1 MNLKEKNIKCK
12 YIFLIMNL
20 ISYLYMIIFHNV
32 TFIYSIVYLSLI
44 SIYIFISG
52 ISINDKR
59 EYKRNINIYMILY
72 ILCLISILFLVGRPP
87 IRISTSWYI
96 PEPTPFKTIISQL
109 KYGSINEIIRNI
121 IGNLCLFIPLSFL
134 LILKDNK
141 YKNILRQTVII
152 LPSILM
158 TETLQMITNVGV
170 FDIDD
175 IILNYLG
182 VLLFV
187 IIMNIVNIDKIRK
200 LFNTDFH
207 LKSKTKKVLDTIIIF
222 ILIIFMFR
230 NI

>member
-1 MNLKEKNIKCK
+1 MNIKKKNITCK

-20 ISYLYMIIFHNV
+20 ISYLYMILFHNV
-32 TFIYSIVYLSLI
+32 TFIYSIVYLSLL
-44 SIYIFISG
+44 SIYVFISG
-52 ISINDKR
+52 ISINDKK
-59 EYKRNINIYMILY
+59 EYKRNINIYIMIY

-87 IRISTSWYI
+87 IRISNSWYI
-96 PEPTPFKTIISQL
+96 SELIPFKTIISQL
-109 KYGSINEIIRNI
+109 KYGSINEIVRNI

-141 YKNILRQTVII
+141 YKNILRQTLIL

-158 TETLQMITNVGV
+158 TELLQMITSVGV

-182 VLLFV
+182 VLLFI
-187 IIMNIVNIDKIRK
+187 IIMNIVNIDKICK
-200 LFNTDFH
+200 LFNSDFH
-207 LKSKTKKVLDTIIIF
+207 LKSKTKRVLDVVIIF
-222 ILIIFMFR
+222 ILIIFMLK

>member
-1 MNLKEKNIKCK
+1 MNIKKKNITCK

-20 ISYLYMIIFHNV
+20 ISYLYMILFHNV
-32 TFIYSIVYLSLI
+32 TFISSIVYLSLL
-44 SIYIFISG
+44 SIYVFISG
-52 ISINDKR
+52 ISINDKK
-59 EYKRNINIYMILY
+59 EYKRNINIYIMIY

-87 IRISTSWYI
+87 IRISNSWYI
-96 PEPTPFKTIISQL
+96 SELIPFKTIISQL
-109 KYGSINEIIRNI
+109 KYGSINEIVRNI

-141 YKNILRQTVII
+141 YKNILKQTLIVF
-152 LPSILM
+152 PSILM
-158 TETLQMITNVGV
+158 TELLQMITSVGV

-182 VLLFV
+182 VLLFI

-200 LFNTDFH
+200 LFNSDFH
-207 LKSKTKKVLDTIIIF
+207 LKSKTKRVLDVVIIF
-222 ILIIFMFR
+222 ILIIFMLK

>member
-1 MNLKEKNIKCK
+1 MNLKKKKITCK

-20 ISYLYMIIFHNV
+20 MSYLYMILFHNV
-32 TFIYSIVYLSLI
+32 TFIYSIVYLSLL
-44 SIYIFISG
+44 SIYVFISG
-52 ISINDKR
+52 ISINDKK
-59 EYKRNINIYMILY
+59 EYKRNINIYIMIY

-87 IRISTSWYI
+87 IRISNSWYI
-96 PEPTPFKTIISQL
+96 SELIPFKTIISQL
-109 KYGSINEIIRNI
+109 KYGSINEIVRNI

-141 YKNILRQTVII
+141 YKNILRQTLIL

-158 TETLQMITNVGV
+158 TELLQMITSVGV

-182 VLLFV
+182 VLLFI

-200 LFNTDFH
+200 LFNSDFH
-207 LKSKTKKVLDTIIIF
+207 LKSKIKGVLDIII
-222 ILIIFMFR
+222 ILILILFMFKR
-230 NI
+230 

>member
-52 ISINDKR
+52 ISINDKK
-59 EYKRNINIYMILY
+59 EYKRNINIYIMIY

-87 IRISTSWYI
+87 IRISNSWYI
-96 PEPTPFKTIISQL
+96 SELIPFKTIISQL
-109 KYGSINEIIRNI
+109 KYGSINEIVRNI

-141 YKNILRQTVII
+141 YKNILKQTLIVF
-152 LPSILM
+152 PSILM
-158 TETLQMITNVGV
+158 TELLQMITSVGV

-175 IILNYLG
+175 IILNYFG
-182 VLLFV
+182 VLLFI

-200 LFNTDFH
+200 LFNSDFH
-207 LKSKTKKVLDTIIIF
+207 LKSKTKRVLDVVIIF
-222 ILIIFMFR
+222 ILIIFMLK

>member
-72 ILCLISILFLVGRPP
+72 ILCLLSILFLVGRPP

-158 TETLQMITNVGV
+158 TESLQMISNVGV

-207 LKSKTKKVLDTIIIF
+207 LKSKTKKVLDIIIIF

>member
-32 TFIYSIVYLSLI
+32 TFVYSIVYLSLI

-96 PEPTPFKTIISQL
+96 PELTPFKTIISQL

-141 YKNILRQTVII
+141 YKNILRQTVIL

-158 TETLQMITNVGV
+158 TEILQMITNVGV

-187 IIMNIVNIDKIRK
+187 IIMNIVNIDKIYK

-207 LKSKTKKVLDTIIIF
+207 LKSKTKKVLDIIIIF

>member
-1 MNLKEKNIKCK
+1 MNIKKKKITCK

-20 ISYLYMIIFHNV
+20 ISYLYMILFHNV
-32 TFIYSIVYLSLI
+32 TFISSIVYLSLL
-44 SIYIFISG
+44 SIYVFISG
-52 ISINDKR
+52 ISINDKK
-59 EYKRNINIYMILY
+59 EYKRNINIYIMIY

-87 IRISTSWYI
+87 IRISNSWYI
-96 PEPTPFKTIISQL
+96 SELIPFKTIISQL
-109 KYGSINEIIRNI
+109 KYGSINEIVRNI

-141 YKNILRQTVII
+141 YKNILRQTLIL

-158 TETLQMITNVGV
+158 TELLQMITSVGV

-182 VLLFV
+182 VLLFI

-200 LFNTDFH
+200 LFNSDFH
-207 LKSKTKKVLDTIIIF
+207 LKSKIKGVLDIIIIL
-222 ILIIFMFR
+222 ILIIFMFKR
-230 NI
+230 

>member
-20 ISYLYMIIFHNV
+20 ISYLYMIIFHNA
-32 TFIYSIVYLSLI
+32 TFVYSIIYLSLI

-72 ILCLISILFLVGRPP
+72 ILCLLSILFLVGRPP

-96 PEPTPFKTIISQL
+96 PELTPFKTIISQL

-158 TETLQMITNVGV
+158 TEILQMITNVGV

-187 IIMNIVNIDKIRK
+187 IIMNIVNVDKIYK
-200 LFNTDFH
+200 QFNTDFH

>member
-72 ILCLISILFLVGRPP
+72 ILCLLSILFLVGRPP

-207 LKSKTKKVLDTIIIF
+207 LKSKTKKVLDIIIIF

>member
-1 MNLKEKNIKCK
+1 MNIKKKKITCK

-20 ISYLYMIIFHNV
+20 MSYLYMILFHNV
-32 TFIYSIVYLSLI
+32 TFIYSIVYLSLL
-44 SIYIFISG
+44 SIYVFISG
-52 ISINDKR
+52 ISINDKK
-59 EYKRNINIYMILY
+59 EYKRNINIYIMIY
-72 ILCLISILFLVGRPP
+72 ILCLISILFLVGRPS
-87 IRISTSWYI
+87 IRISNSWYI
-96 PEPTPFKTIISQL
+96 SELIPFKTIISQL
-109 KYGSINEIIRNI
+109 KYGSINEIVRNI

-141 YKNILRQTVII
+141 YKNILRQTLIV

-158 TETLQMITNVGV
+158 TELLQMITSVGV

-182 VLLFV
+182 VLLFI

-200 LFNTDFH
+200 LFNSDFH
-207 LKSKTKKVLDTIIIF
+207 LKSKTKGVLDTIIIL
-222 ILIIFMFR
+222 ILIIFMLK

>member
-1 MNLKEKNIKCK
+1 MNIKKKNITCK

-20 ISYLYMIIFHNV
+20 ISYLYMILFHNV
-32 TFIYSIVYLSLI
+32 TFIYSIVYLSLL
-44 SIYIFISG
+44 SIYVFIIG
-52 ISINDKR
+52 ISINDKK
-59 EYKRNINIYMILY
+59 EYKRNINIYIMIY

-87 IRISTSWYI
+87 IRISNSWYI
-96 PEPTPFKTIISQL
+96 SELIPFKTIISQL
-109 KYGSINEIIRNI
+109 KYGSINEIVRNI

-141 YKNILRQTVII
+141 YKNILKQTLIV

-158 TETLQMITNVGV
+158 TELLQMITSVGV

-182 VLLFV
+182 VLLFI

-200 LFNTDFH
+200 LFNSDFH
-207 LKSKTKKVLDTIIIF
+207 LKSKTKGVLDVVIIF
-222 ILIIFMFR
+222 ILIIFMLK

>member
-52 ISINDKR
+52 ISINDKK
-59 EYKRNINIYMILY
+59 EYKRNINIYIILY

-87 IRISTSWYI
+87 IRISNSLYI
-96 PEPTPFKTIISQL
+96 PELMPFKTIISQL

-141 YKNILRQTVII
+141 YKNILRQTIII

-182 VLLFV
+182 VLLF
-187 IIMNIVNIDKIRK
+187 IIIINILNTDKIRK

-207 LKSKTKKVLDTIIIF
+207 LKSKTKRILDVIIIL
-222 ILIIFMFR
+222 ILTIFMFKR
-230 NI
+230 

>member
-1 MNLKEKNIKCK
+1 MNIKKKKITCK

-20 ISYLYMIIFHNV
+20 ISYLYMILFHNV
-32 TFIYSIVYLSLI
+32 TFIYSIVYLSLL
-44 SIYIFISG
+44 SIYVFISG
-52 ISINDKR
+52 ISINDKK
-59 EYKRNINIYMILY
+59 EYKRNINIYIMIY

-87 IRISTSWYI
+87 IRISNSWYI
-96 PEPTPFKTIISQL
+96 SELIPFKTIISQL
-109 KYGSINEIIRNI
+109 KYGSINEIVRNI

-141 YKNILRQTVII
+141 YKNILRQTLIL

-158 TETLQMITNVGV
+158 TELLQMITSVGV

-182 VLLFV
+182 VLLFI

-200 LFNTDFH
+200 LFNSDFH
-207 LKSKTKKVLDTIIIF
+207 LKSKTKGVLDTIIIF
-222 ILIIFMFR
+222 ILIIFMLK

>member
-32 TFIYSIVYLSLI
+32 IFIYSIVYLSLI

-182 VLLFV
+182 VLLLV
-187 IIMNIVNIDKIRK
+187 IIMNIVNTDKIRK
-200 LFNTDFH
+200 LFNTDFQ
-207 LKSKTKKVLDTIIIF
+207 LKSKTKKVLDIIIIF

>member
-20 ISYLYMIIFHNV
+20 ISYLYMIVFHNV

-52 ISINDKR
+52 ISINDKK
-59 EYKRNINIYMILY
+59 EYKRNINIYMMLY

-87 IRISTSWYI
+87 IRISNSLYI
-96 PEPTPFKTIISQL
+96 PEPTPFKTIVSQL

-134 LILKDNK
+134 LILKDNR

-187 IIMNIVNIDKIRK
+187 IIMNILNTDKVRK

-207 LKSKTKKVLDTIIIF
+207 LKSKPKKVLDVIIIL
-222 ILIIFMFR
+222 ILILIMFR

>member
-1 MNLKEKNIKCK
+1 MNIKKKKITCK

-20 ISYLYMIIFHNV
+20 ISYLYMILFHNV
-32 TFIYSIVYLSLI
+32 TFIYSIVYLSLL
-44 SIYIFISG
+44 SIYVFISG
-52 ISINDKR
+52 ISINDKK
-59 EYKRNINIYMILY
+59 EYKRNINIYIMIY

-87 IRISTSWYI
+87 IRISNSWYI
-96 PEPTPFKTIISQL
+96 SELIPFKTIISQL
-109 KYGSINEIIRNI
+109 KYGSINEIARNI

-141 YKNILRQTVII
+141 YKNILRQTLIL

-158 TETLQMITNVGV
+158 TELLQMITSVGV

-175 IILNYLG
+175 IILNYFG
-182 VLLFV
+182 VLLFI

-200 LFNTDFH
+200 LFNSDFH
-207 LKSKTKKVLDTIIIF
+207 LKSKTKRVLDVVI
-222 ILIIFMFR
+222 ILILILFMLK

>member
-20 ISYLYMIIFHNV
+20 ISYLYMIIFHNA
-32 TFIYSIVYLSLI
+32 TFVYSIIYLSLI

-141 YKNILRQTVII
+141 YKNILRQTVIL

-158 TETLQMITNVGV
+158 TEILQMITNVGV

-187 IIMNIVNIDKIRK
+187 IIMNIVNVDKIYK
-200 LFNTDFH
+200 QFNTDFH

>member
-1 MNLKEKNIKCK
+1 MNLKKKNITCK

-20 ISYLYMIIFHNV
+20 ISYLYMILFHNV
-32 TFIYSIVYLSLI
+32 TFIYSIVYLSLL
-44 SIYIFISG
+44 SIYVFISG
-52 ISINDKR
+52 ISINDKK
-59 EYKRNINIYMILY
+59 EYKRNINIYIMIY

-87 IRISTSWYI
+87 IRISNSWYI
-96 PEPTPFKTIISQL
+96 SELIPFKTIISQL
-109 KYGSINEIIRNI
+109 KYGSTNEIIRNI

-141 YKNILRQTVII
+141 YKNILRQTLII

-182 VLLFV
+182 ILLFV
-187 IIMNIVNIDKIRK
+187 IIMNIVNVNKIYK
-200 LFNTDFH
+200 QFNTDFH
-207 LKSKTKKVLDTIIIF
+207 LKSKTKKVLDIIIIF

>member
-1 MNLKEKNIKCK
+1 
-12 YIFLIMNL
+12 MNL

-32 TFIYSIVYLSLI
+32 TFIYSIVYLSLL
-44 SIYIFISG
+44 SIYVFISG
-52 ISINDKR
+52 ISINDKK
-59 EYKRNINIYMILY
+59 EYKRNINIYIMIY

-87 IRISTSWYI
+87 IRISNSWYI
-96 PEPTPFKTIISQL
+96 SELIPFKTIISQL
-109 KYGSINEIIRNI
+109 KYGSINEIVRNI

-141 YKNILRQTVII
+141 YKNILRQTLIL

-158 TETLQMITNVGV
+158 TELLQMITSVGV

-182 VLLFV
+182 VLLFI

-200 LFNTDFH
+200 LFNSDFH
-207 LKSKTKKVLDTIIIF
+207 LKSKTKGVLDTIIIF
-222 ILIIFMFR
+222 ILIIFMLK

>member
-32 TFIYSIVYLSLI
+32 TFIYSIIYLLLI

-72 ILCLISILFLVGRPP
+72 ILCLIRILFLVGRPP

-141 YKNILRQTVII
+141 YKNILRQTLII

-187 IIMNIVNIDKIRK
+187 IIMNIVNVDKIYK
-200 LFNTDFH
+200 QFNTDFH

>member
-121 IGNLCLFIPLSFL
+121 ICNLCLFIPLSFL

-158 TETLQMITNVGV
+158 TEILQMITNVGV

-187 IIMNIVNIDKIRK
+187 IIMNIVNVDKIYK
-200 LFNTDFH
+200 QFNTDFH

>member
-1 MNLKEKNIKCK
+1 MNIKKKKITCK

-20 ISYLYMIIFHNV
+20 ISYLYMILFHNV
-32 TFIYSIVYLSLI
+32 TFIYSIVYLSLL
-44 SIYIFISG
+44 SIYVFISG
-52 ISINDKR
+52 ISINDKK
-59 EYKRNINIYMILY
+59 EYKRNINIYIMIY

-87 IRISTSWYI
+87 IRISNSWYI
-96 PEPTPFKTIISQL
+96 SELIPFKTIISQL
-109 KYGSINEIIRNI
+109 KYGSINEIVRNI

-141 YKNILRQTVII
+141 YKNILRQTLIV

-158 TETLQMITNVGV
+158 TELLQMITSVGV

-182 VLLFV
+182 VLLFI

-200 LFNTDFH
+200 LFNSDFH
-207 LKSKTKKVLDTIIIF
+207 LKSKTKRVLDVVIIL
-222 ILIIFMFR
+222 ILIIFMLK

>member
-52 ISINDKR
+52 ICINDKR

-87 IRISTSWYI
+87 IRISISWYI
-96 PEPTPFKTIISQL
+96 SELTPFKTIISQL

-187 IIMNIVNIDKIRK
+187 IIMNIVNVDKIYK
-200 LFNTDFH
+200 QFNTDFH
-207 LKSKTKKVLDTIIIF
+207 LKSKTKKVLDIIIIF

>member
-32 TFIYSIVYLSLI
+32 TFIYSIIYLLLI

-187 IIMNIVNIDKIRK
+187 IIMNIVNVNKIYK
-200 LFNTDFH
+200 QFNTDFH
-207 LKSKTKKVLDTIIIF
+207 LKSKTKKVLDIIIIF

>member
-52 ISINDKR
+52 ISINDKK

-141 YKNILRQTVII
+141 YKNILRQTLII

>member
-1 MNLKEKNIKCK
+1 MNLKKKKITCK

-20 ISYLYMIIFHNV
+20 MSYLYMILFHNV
-32 TFIYSIVYLSLI
+32 TFIYSIVYLSLL
-44 SIYIFISG
+44 SIYVFISG
-52 ISINDKR
+52 ISINDKK
-59 EYKRNINIYMILY
+59 EYKRNINIYIMIY

-87 IRISTSWYI
+87 IRISNSWYI
-96 PEPTPFKTIISQL
+96 SELIPFKTIISQL
-109 KYGSINEIIRNI
+109 KYGSINEIVRNI

-141 YKNILRQTVII
+141 YKNILRQTLIL

-158 TETLQMITNVGV
+158 TELLQMITSVGV

-182 VLLFV
+182 VLLFI

-200 LFNTDFH
+200 LFNSDFH
-207 LKSKTKKVLDTIIIF
+207 LKSKTKRVLDVVIIF
-222 ILIIFMFR
+222 ILIIFMLK

>member
-52 ISINDKR
+52 ISINDKK
-59 EYKRNINIYMILY
+59 EYKRNINIYMMLY
-72 ILCLISILFLVGRPP
+72 ILCLISILFLVSRPP
-87 IRISTSWYI
+87 IRISNSLYI
-96 PEPTPFKTIISQL
+96 PELTPFKTIISQL

-187 IIMNIVNIDKIRK
+187 IIMNILNTDKIRK
-200 LFNTDFH
+200 LFNTDFL
-207 LKSKTKKVLDTIIIF
+207 LKSKTKRILDVIIIL
-222 ILIIFMFR
+222 IMIIFMFKR
-230 NI
+230 

>member
-158 TETLQMITNVGV
+158 TEILQMITNVGV

-175 IILNYLG
+175 IMLNTVGGMIGFYIYILFLKVREFYKP
-182 VLLFV
+182 LLSKEWMLN
-187 IIMNIVNIDKIRK
+187 IIAILLLIGFIKI
-200 LFNTDFH
+200 
-207 LKSKTKKVLDTIIIF
+207 
-222 ILIIFMFR
+222 IL
-230 NI
+230 

>member
-158 TETLQMITNVGV
+158 TEILQMITNVGV

-182 VLLFV
+182 VLLLV
-187 IIMNIVNIDKIRK
+187 IIMNIVNVDKIYK
-200 LFNTDFH
+200 QFNTDFH
-207 LKSKTKKVLDTIIIF
+207 LKSKTKKVLDIIIIF

>member
-32 TFIYSIVYLSLI
+32 TFVYSIVYLSLI

-187 IIMNIVNIDKIRK
+187 IIMNIVNVDKIYK
-200 LFNTDFH
+200 QFNTDFH
-207 LKSKTKKVLDTIIIF
+207 LKSKTKKVLDIIIIF

>member
-32 TFIYSIVYLSLI
+32 TFIYSIIYLLLI

-52 ISINDKR
+52 ISINNKR

-121 IGNLCLFIPLSFL
+121 IGNLCLYIPLSFL

-182 VLLFV
+182 ILLFV
-187 IIMNIVNIDKIRK
+187 IIMNIVNVDKIYK
-200 LFNTDFH
+200 QFNTDFH

>member
-1 MNLKEKNIKCK
+1 MNIKKKNITCK

-32 TFIYSIVYLSLI
+32 TFIYSIVYLSLL
-44 SIYIFISG
+44 SIYVFISG
-52 ISINDKR
+52 ISINDKK
-59 EYKRNINIYMILY
+59 EYKKNINIYIMIY

-87 IRISTSWYI
+87 IRISNSWYI
-96 PEPTPFKTIISQL
+96 SELIPFKTIISQL
-109 KYGSINEIIRNI
+109 KYGSINEIVRNI

-141 YKNILRQTVII
+141 YKNILKQTLII
-152 LPSILM
+152 LPSILI
-158 TETLQMITNVGV
+158 TELLQMITSVGV

-200 LFNTDFH
+200 LFNSDFH
-207 LKSKTKKVLDTIIIF
+207 LKSKTKRILDVIIIL
-222 ILIIFMFR
+222 ILILFMFK

>member
-32 TFIYSIVYLSLI
+32 TFVYSIVYLSLI

-121 IGNLCLFIPLSFL
+121 ICNLCLFIPLSFL

-207 LKSKTKKVLDTIIIF
+207 LKSKTKKVLDIIIIF

>member
-1 MNLKEKNIKCK
+1 MNIKKKKITCK

-20 ISYLYMIIFHNV
+20 ISYLYMILFHNV
-32 TFIYSIVYLSLI
+32 TFIYSIVYLSLL
-44 SIYIFISG
+44 SIYVFISG
-52 ISINDKR
+52 ISINDKK
-59 EYKRNINIYMILY
+59 EYKRNINIYIMIY

-87 IRISTSWYI
+87 IRISNSWYI
-96 PEPTPFKTIISQL
+96 SELIPFKTIISQL
-109 KYGSINEIIRNI
+109 KYGSINEIVRNI
-121 IGNLCLFIPLSFL
+121 LGNLCLFIPLSFL

-141 YKNILRQTVII
+141 YKNILRQTLIL

-158 TETLQMITNVGV
+158 TELLQMITSVGV

-182 VLLFV
+182 VLLFI

-200 LFNTDFH
+200 LFNSDFH
-207 LKSKTKKVLDTIIIF
+207 LKSKTKRVLDVVIIL
-222 ILIIFMFR
+222 ILIIFMLK

>member
-1 MNLKEKNIKCK
+1 MNIKKKKITCK

-20 ISYLYMIIFHNV
+20 MSYLYMILFHNV
-32 TFIYSIVYLSLI
+32 TFIYSIVYLSLL
-44 SIYIFISG
+44 SIYVFISG
-52 ISINDKR
+52 ISINDKK
-59 EYKRNINIYMILY
+59 EYKRNINIYIMIY

-87 IRISTSWYI
+87 IRISNSWYI
-96 PEPTPFKTIISQL
+96 SELIPFKTIISQL
-109 KYGSINEIIRNI
+109 KYGSINEIVRNI

-141 YKNILRQTVII
+141 YKNILRQTLIV
-152 LPSILM
+152 LPSIFM
-158 TETLQMITNVGV
+158 TELLQMITSVGV

-182 VLLFV
+182 VLLFI

-200 LFNTDFH
+200 LFNSDFH
-207 LKSKTKKVLDTIIIF
+207 LKSKTKRVLDVVIIL
-222 ILIIFMFR
+222 ILIIFMLK

>member
-1 MNLKEKNIKCK
+1 MNIKKKNITCK

-20 ISYLYMIIFHNV
+20 ISYLYMILFHNV
-32 TFIYSIVYLSLI
+32 TFIYSIVYLSLL
-44 SIYIFISG
+44 SIYVFISG
-52 ISINDKR
+52 ISINDKK
-59 EYKRNINIYMILY
+59 EYKRNINIYIMIY

-87 IRISTSWYI
+87 IRISNSWYI
-96 PEPTPFKTIISQL
+96 SELIPFKTIISQL
-109 KYGSINEIIRNI
+109 KYGSINEIVRNI

-141 YKNILRQTVII
+141 YKNILKQTLIV

-158 TETLQMITNVGV
+158 TELLQMITSVGV

-182 VLLFV
+182 VLLFI

-200 LFNTDFH
+200 LFNSDFH
-207 LKSKTKKVLDTIIIF
+207 LKSKTKGVLDVVIIF
-222 ILIIFMFR
+222 ILIIFMLK

>member
-1 MNLKEKNIKCK
+1 MNLKKKNITCK

-32 TFIYSIVYLSLI
+32 TFIYSIVYLSLL
-44 SIYIFISG
+44 SIYVFISG
-52 ISINDKR
+52 ISINDKK
-59 EYKRNINIYMILY
+59 EYKRNINIYIMIY

-87 IRISTSWYI
+87 IRISNSWYI
-96 PEPTPFKTIISQL
+96 SELIPFKTIISQL
-109 KYGSINEIIRNI
+109 KYGSTNEIIRNI

-134 LILKDNK
+134 LILEDSK
-141 YKNILRQTVII
+141 YKNILRQTLII

-158 TETLQMITNVGV
+158 TELLQMITSVGV

-187 IIMNIVNIDKIRK
+187 IIMNIVNTYKILK
-200 LFNTDFH
+200 IFNTDFH
-207 LKSKTKKVLDTIIIF
+207 LKSKTKRILDAVIIL
-222 ILIIFMFR
+222 ILIIFMFK

>member
-87 IRISTSWYI
+87 IRISISWYI
-96 PEPTPFKTIISQL
+96 PELTPFKTIISQL

-141 YKNILRQTVII
+141 YKNVLRQTVII

-158 TETLQMITNVGV
+158 TEILQMITNVGV

-182 VLLFV
+182 VLLLV
-187 IIMNIVNIDKIRK
+187 IIMNIVNVDKIYK
-200 LFNTDFH
+200 QFNTDFH
-207 LKSKTKKVLDTIIIF
+207 LKSKTKKVLDIIIIF

>member
-1 MNLKEKNIKCK
+1 MNIKKKNITCK

-20 ISYLYMIIFHNV
+20 ISYLYMILFHNV
-32 TFIYSIVYLSLI
+32 TFIYSIVYLSLL
-44 SIYIFISG
+44 SIYVFISG
-52 ISINDKR
+52 ISINDKK
-59 EYKRNINIYMILY
+59 EYKRNINIYIMIY

-87 IRISTSWYI
+87 IRISNSWYI
-96 PEPTPFKTIISQL
+96 HELIPFKTIISQL
-109 KYGSINEIIRNI
+109 KYGSINEIVRNI

-141 YKNILRQTVII
+141 YKNILRQTLIL

-158 TETLQMITNVGV
+158 TELLQMITSVGV

-182 VLLFV
+182 VLLFI

-200 LFNTDFH
+200 LFNSDFH
-207 LKSKTKKVLDTIIIF
+207 LKSKTKRVLDVVIIL
-222 ILIIFMFR
+222 ILIIFMLK